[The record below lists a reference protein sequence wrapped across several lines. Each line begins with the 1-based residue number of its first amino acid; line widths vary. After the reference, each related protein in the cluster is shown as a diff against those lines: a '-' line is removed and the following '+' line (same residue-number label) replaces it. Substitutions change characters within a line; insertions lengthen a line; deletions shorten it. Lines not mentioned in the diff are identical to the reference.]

1 VSYED
6 ELRLRERIME
16 LLTLAVAVSEDG
28 SLSRGQLE
36 KFDVDGVEWRL
47 IDASRGIRNPKKLEA
62 TLAIVS
68 SPTGPY
74 ADEPL
79 DSGLFRYDYR
89 SGSDAGDNT
98 KLRRAYELN
107 LPLILFRKI
116 ATGLFTPTFPV
127 YIVADDR
134 AARQVYIALDE
145 SLRFLRDPMNPEP
158 DERRYAQR
166 VTRQRLHQPAFR
178 ARVLRAYEVHCAVCS
193 LRHGNLLD
201 AAHITPDAAE
211 GGSVA
216 VSNGL
221 SLCKIHH
228 AAYDDGM
235 LGISPDYQ
243 VHIAAPLLLENGGP
257 MLLHGIQEMNG
268 RTIVVPKKRNERP
281 DPDRLAERFR
291 LFRDAC
297 DG

>member
-1 VSYED
+1 VNVEG
-6 ELRLRERIME
+6 ELRLRNQIMH
-16 LLTLAVAVSEDG
+16 LLTQAVAASADG
-28 SLSRGQLE
+28 TLSRTQLSA
-36 KFDVDGVEWRL
+36 FDVDGTPRRL
-47 IDASRGIRNPKKLEA
+47 IDASRGIWNPRDLQA

-89 SGSDAGDNT
+89 AGSDAGDNT

-107 LPLILFRKI
+107 LPLILFHKI
-116 ATGLFTPTFPV
+116 APGTYTPTFPI

-145 SLRFLRDPMNPEP
+145 SLRFLRNPMNPEP

-166 VTRQRLHQPAFR
+166 VAQQRLHQPAFR
-178 ARVLRAYEVHCAVCS
+178 ARVLRAYEVRCTVCT

-201 AAHITPDAAE
+201 AAHITPDADE
-211 GGSVA
+211 DGSAA

-228 AAYDDGM
+228 AAYDGGM

-243 VHIAAPLLLENGGP
+243 VHIAESLLQENDGP
-257 MLLHGIQEMNG
+257 MLRHGLQEMNG
-268 RTIVVPKKRNERP
+268 RRIALPTKRIERP
-281 DPDRLAERFR
+281 DQERLSERFR
-291 LFRDAC
+291 LFREAS
-297 DG
+297 